1 MEPLLLA
8 WFSRLGRDLPW
19 RRTRDPYAILVSEVM
34 LQQTQAARVV
44 PRFER
49 WVDRWPTAEAL
60 AGASRADV
68 IREWQGLGYNRRA
81 VNLQRTA
88 QAGATSPAALAGTV
102 LGGAA
107 IASQDAPR
115 GRGGGMM
122 MRADTNGDST
132 ISRAEFTAQAEA
144 RFARMDKNGDGFIT
158 ADEMGGRG
166 GRGPGGGMM
175 SADTDQDG
183 KISRAEF
190 MAQSAERFIKLDT
203 NGDGRISGDEMKA
216 MMERMREGGRMGGRR
231 GMGGE
236 AAGAMMPPPPPPP
249 GAEGGPISGR
259 HGHHGGG
266 RLARLDTNQDGK
278 ISRDEMRADADK
290 HFDKLD
296 TNGDG
301 FIDKAEM
308 DAARAKMKD
317 RMGKMRMGGD
327 APPAPPPP
335 GQ

>member
-1 MEPLLLA
+1 MKTLFL
-8 WFSRLGRDLPW
+8 
-19 RRTRDPYAILVSEVM
+19 T
-34 LQQTQAARVV
+34 
-44 PRFER
+44 
-49 WVDRWPTAEAL
+49 
-60 AGASRADV
+60 
-68 IREWQGLGYNRRA
+68 
-81 VNLQRTA
+81 
-88 QAGATSPAALAGTV
+88 AALAGTM

-107 IASQDAPR
+107 IAGQDAPQ
-115 GRGGGMM
+115 GRGGGM
-122 MRADTNGDST
+122 MRADTNGDGT

-158 ADEMGGRG
+158 ADEMSGRSGRG
-166 GRGPGGGMM
+166 LGGGLM

-190 MAQSAERFIKLDT
+190 MAQSTERFAKLDT
-203 NGDGRISGDEMKA
+203 NGDGKISGDEMKA

-231 GMGGE
+231 GAGGE
-236 AAGAMMPPPPPPP
+236 AAGAMMPPPPP
-249 GAEGGPISGR
+249 GAMGG
-259 HGHHGGG
+259 HQGHRAGG
-266 RLARLDTNQDGK
+266 RLARLDTNQDGR

-317 RMGKMRMGGD
+317 RMGKMRMGGN

>member
-1 MEPLLLA
+1 MKKLLLA
-8 WFSRLGRDLPW
+8 
-19 RRTRDPYAILVSEVM
+19 
-34 LQQTQAARVV
+34 
-44 PRFER
+44 
-49 WVDRWPTAEAL
+49 
-60 AGASRADV
+60 
-68 IREWQGLGYNRRA
+68 
-81 VNLQRTA
+81 
-88 QAGATSPAALAGTV
+88 AALAGTM
-102 LGGAA
+102 LGGVA
-107 IASQDAPR
+107 IAGQDTPQ

-122 MRADTNGDST
+122 MRADTDGDGK
-132 ISRAEFTAQAEA
+132 ISRAEFTAQSEA

-158 ADEMGGRG
+158 ADEMNGRG
-166 GRGPGGGMM
+166 GRSPGGRLM
-175 SADTDQDG
+175 SADSDQDG

-236 AAGAMMPPPPPPP
+236 AAGAVTPPPPP
-249 GAEGGPISGR
+249 GAMGGHHGR
-259 HGHHGGG
+259 HGAG

-301 FIDKAEM
+301 FIDQAEM
-308 DAARAKMKD
+308 DAARARMKD
-317 RMGKMRMGGD
+317 RMGKMRMGGN